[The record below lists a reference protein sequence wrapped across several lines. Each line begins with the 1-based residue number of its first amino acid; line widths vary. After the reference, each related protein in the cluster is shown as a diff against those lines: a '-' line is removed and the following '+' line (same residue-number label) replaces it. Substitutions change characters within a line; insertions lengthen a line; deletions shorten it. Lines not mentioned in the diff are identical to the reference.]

1 MELKDLKNIAIH
13 CETEEQAELCCELAD
28 KFGWKRN
35 SGSSYAASSNCW
47 WWYKGN
53 TCYSFYNGTYSDID
67 TYKNSGYTI
76 NSANWFL
83 ENFKIKT
90 KDNMEEKETKKG
102 TLAEMYACAND
113 ELKKVLESK
122 FSEEELGIEVI
133 LPNTW
138 EEFCGNNQKPKGEF
152 YIGLSSNIVEF
163 GTATRRSTDYDRNF
177 LPSKQSAEAHL
188 ALMQLEQLRDCYR
201 QGWLPNWED
210 GTLKF
215 GIMYYSDGFWGCN
228 EKDRASFLS
237 FQSGELR
244 DNFLDNFKDLI
255 KIAKDLI

>member
-35 SGSSYAASSNCW
+35 ICSSYAASSNCW

-76 NSANWFL
+76 NSASWFL
-83 ENFKIKT
+83 ENFKT

-102 TLAEMYACAND
+102 TLSEMYACAND

-122 FSEEELGIEVI
+122 FSKDELGIEVI

-138 EEFCGNNQKPKGEF
+138 EEFCGNNQKSKGEF

-201 QGWLPNWED
+201 QGWLPNWD
-210 GTLKF
+210 DMT
-215 GIMYYSDGFWGCN
+215 SDKWAISVYNNKIVYG
-228 EKDRASFLS
+228 EEYLTRKFLS
-237 FQSGELR
+237 FMTEELCVK
-244 DNFLDNFKDLI
+244 FLKNFKELI
-255 KIAKDLI
+255 ETAKDLI

>member
-35 SGSSYAASSNCW
+35 IGSSYAASSNCW

-76 NSANWFL
+76 NSASWFL
-83 ENFKIKT
+83 ENFKT

-122 FSEEELGIEVI
+122 FSKDELGIEVI

-138 EEFCGNNQKPKGEF
+138 EEFCGNNQKSKGEF

-163 GTATRRSTDYDRNF
+163 GTATRRNTDWDRNF

-201 QGWLPNWED
+201 QGWLPNWDDESHKYAIH
-210 GTLKF
+210 GLRNGYVYHTVTT
-215 GIMYYSDGFWGCN
+215 
-228 EKDRASFLS
+228 ERHFLT
-237 FQSGELR
+237 FQSMDICYKFYE
-244 DNFLDNFKDLI
+244 NFKDLI
-255 KIAKDLI
+255 KIAGDRI